1 MIKYIIIILFLAVLC
16 AGWVVVQIIAKKMKT
31 KNHFDHLNSAC
42 GHCTCGGVEN
52 VCINETKTAYT
63 GARELKH

>member
-1 MIKYIIIILFLAVLC
+1 MIKYLLIITFTAALCGGWIAVQVLARR
-16 AGWVVVQIIAKKMKT
+16 MKT

-52 VCINETKTAYT
+52 ACTNMAEEEVK
-63 GARELKH
+63 

>member
-1 MIKYIIIILFLAVLC
+1 MKYLIVILFVGALC

-31 KNHFDHLNSAC
+31 KNHFDHLNSSC

-52 VCINETKTAYT
+52 ICVNENSD
-63 GARELKH
+63 